1 MRNTLRLESPKYI
14 YIFLPRRSLLFFIN
28 LLSLNYIMIK
38 KKYIYFFVYIFLLVG
53 CIA

>member
-38 KKYIYFFVYIFLLVG
+38 NIYIYIFLYIYFCWLGV
-53 CIA
+53 